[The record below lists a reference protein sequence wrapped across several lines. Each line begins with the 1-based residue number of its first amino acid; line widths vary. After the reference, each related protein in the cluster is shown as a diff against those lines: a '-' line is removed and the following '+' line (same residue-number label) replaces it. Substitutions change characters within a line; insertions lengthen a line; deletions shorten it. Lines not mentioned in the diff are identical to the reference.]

1 MNLYQNKQEGKN
13 PIGTLSSKSYAQ
25 RRRRR
30 RQRSFGG
37 HTDTHR
43 RSVST
48 TPKPNYG
55 RQDIINEILHLACVN
70 CRIHFSPPALRNL
83 GYTQCIT
90 LLSTPFEWI
99 SSYPKLGST
108 HFSIHLYTSQKV
120 IQHRDVQHCVGLF
133 TSSVLMFIHNYRQLC
148 CNTIFALSAELTL
161 QKIA

>member
-1 MNLYQNKQEGKN
+1 MARPETEFC
-13 PIGTLSSKSYAQ
+13 IRTS
-25 RRRRR
+25 RRVNF
-30 RQRSFGG
+30 QLECLAEVLCTAKTQTAAEFIWW
-37 HTDTHR
+37 THR
-43 RSVST
+43 SSVST

-83 GYTQCIT
+83 GCTQCIT

-120 IQHRDVQHCVGLF
+120 IQRRDVQHCVGGSSL
-133 TSSVLMFIHNYRQLC
+133 SSVLMSIHNYRQFC
-148 CNTIFALSAELTL
+148 YNAIVAFSADFAL
-161 QKIA
+161 

>member
-1 MNLYQNKQEGKN
+1 LERLAELLCTAKEQTVATFIWWTQ
-13 PIGTLSSKSYAQ
+13 T
-25 RRRRR
+25 
-30 RQRSFGG
+30 

-120 IQHRDVQHCVGLF
+120 IQHRDVQRCVGLI
-133 TSSVLMFIHNYRQLC
+133 T
-148 CNTIFALSAELTL
+148 
-161 QKIA
+161 

>member
-1 MNLYQNKQEGKN
+1 MHGPMNFKDIERLGWIKIEINFT
-13 PIGTLSSKSYAQ
+13 PIYIRKARNWICIRTS
-25 RRRRR
+25 RRVKFQLEFLAAVLCRAKT
-30 RQRSFGG
+30 QTAAVFIWW
-37 HTDTHR
+37 THR
-43 RSVST
+43 SSVST

-83 GYTQCIT
+83 GCMQCIT

-120 IQHRDVQHCVGLF
+120 IQRRDVQHCVGGVF
-133 TSSVLMFIHNYRQLC
+133 T
-148 CNTIFALSAELTL
+148 
-161 QKIA
+161 